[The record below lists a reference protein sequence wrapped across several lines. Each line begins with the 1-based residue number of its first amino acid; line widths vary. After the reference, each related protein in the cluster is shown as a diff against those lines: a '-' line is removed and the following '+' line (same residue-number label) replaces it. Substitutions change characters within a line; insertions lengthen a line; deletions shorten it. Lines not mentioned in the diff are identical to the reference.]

1 MNRNDIS
8 TRLRQDASLCEA
20 VRRQNQHLPPLSDKL
35 NERLLSRIQAADDK
49 RKKSKRIAW
58 LTAAIASAVAAC
70 ALLLLFPGRKV
81 KEQLPTTIPS
91 NPVASANPSPRTE
104 TMDTTIEQSS
114 PHIEIAAEKTIQPQP
129 ENPDTHLNVAEPK
142 QPLLAQT
149 NEPHQGER
157 LQTGRKARK
166 SGLEKN
172 KAKDE
177 MATRPIKENIVSKAE
192 PEEPT
197 TQIAEVK
204 EDLPDTLGNSI
215 FQSPKNVLIAMRM
228 LSECDEIISRETQ
241 EIRNDILEAT
251 FNVVPPSPRAILVKD
266 ENGDL
271 NVMETNQNHFVEL

>member
-8 TRLRQDASLCEA
+8 TRLRQDASLRKA
-20 VRRQNQHLPPLSDKL
+20 VHRQNQHLPPMSDNL
-35 NERLLSRIQAADDK
+35 NERLLNRIQAADDK
-49 RKKSKRIAW
+49 RRKSKRIVW

-70 ALLLLFPGRKV
+70 ALLLLLPGRMG
-81 KEQLPTTIPS
+81 KEQQPPLPL
-91 NPVASANPSPRTE
+91 NPVATVNPPSGTE
-104 TMDTTIEQSS
+104 TMDTAIEQSS
-114 PHIEIAAEKTIQPQP
+114 PRIEITAVDSIQTQP
-129 ENPDTHLNVAEPK
+129 EYPDTHLNVEEPK
-142 QPLLAQT
+142 QPLLAHA
-149 NEPHQGER
+149 NEPHHGER

-166 SGLEKN
+166 SGQEKN

-177 MATRPIKENIVSKAE
+177 VATRPIKENIVSKAE
-192 PEEPT
+192 TEEPT
-197 TQIAEVK
+197 TQIAVVK

>member
-8 TRLRQDASLCEA
+8 TRLRQDASLREA
-20 VRRQNQHLPPLSDKL
+20 VRRQNKHLPPMSDNL
-35 NERLLSRIQAADDK
+35 NERLLDRIQAAEDK
-49 RKKSKRIAW
+49 RRKSKRIVW

-70 ALLLLFPGRKV
+70 ALLLLLPGRMG
-81 KEQLPTTIPS
+81 KEQLPPLPS
-91 NPVASANPSPRTE
+91 KPVAIVNPPSRTE
-104 TMDTTIEQSS
+104 TQDTAIEQSS
-114 PHIEIAAEKTIQPQP
+114 PRIEITAVDSIQTQP

-142 QPLLAQT
+142 QPLLAHA

-177 MATRPIKENIVSKAE
+177 MAIRPIKENIVSKAE
-192 PEEPT
+192 PEELT
-197 TQIAEVK
+197 TQIAEVT

>member
-1 MNRNDIS
+1 MNGNDIS
-8 TRLRQDASLCEA
+8 TRLRHDASLRKA
-20 VRRQNQHLPPLSDKL
+20 VRRQNQHLPPMSDNL

-49 RKKSKRIAW
+49 RRKSKRIVW

-70 ALLLLFPGRKV
+70 ALLLLLPGRMG
-81 KEQLPTTIPS
+81 KEQQPPLPS
-91 NPVASANPSPRTE
+91 DPVATVNPPSGTE
-104 TMDTTIEQSS
+104 TQDTAIEQSS
-114 PHIEIAAEKTIQPQP
+114 PRIEITAVDSIQTQP
-129 ENPDTHLNVAEPK
+129 ENPGTHLNVAEPK
-142 QPLLAQT
+142 LPMLAQA
-149 NEPHQGER
+149 NETRQGER

>member
-1 MNRNDIS
+1 MNGNDIS
-8 TRLRQDASLCEA
+8 TRLRHDASLRKA
-20 VRRQNQHLPPLSDKL
+20 VRRQNQHLPPMSDNL
-35 NERLLSRIQAADDK
+35 NERLLNRIQAADDK
-49 RKKSKRIAW
+49 RRKSKRIVW
-58 LTAAIASAVAAC
+58 QTAAIASAVAAC
-70 ALLLLFPGRKV
+70 ALLLLLPGRMG
-81 KEQLPTTIPS
+81 KEQQPPLPS
-91 NPVASANPSPRTE
+91 DPVATVNPPSGTE
-104 TMDTTIEQSS
+104 TQDTAIEQSS
-114 PHIEIAAEKTIQPQP
+114 PRIEITAVDSIQTQP

-197 TQIAEVK
+197 TQIAVVK

-271 NVMETNQNHFVEL
+271 NVMETNQNHFMEL